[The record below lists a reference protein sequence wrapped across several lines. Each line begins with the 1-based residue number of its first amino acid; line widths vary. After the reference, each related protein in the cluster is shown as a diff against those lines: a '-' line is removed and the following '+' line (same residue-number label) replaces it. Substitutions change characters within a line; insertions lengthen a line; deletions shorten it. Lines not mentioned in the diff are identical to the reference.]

1 MKKAV
6 MEKWVKAL
14 RSRYYK
20 RGTGRLRGYVSPS
33 DPERISRV
41 CRPARGGQAFC
52 CLAVLCNIH
61 AQEHPEIAATQT
73 DPSQYLG
80 EEEFLPTEVM
90 EWAGM
95 DSSDGMFYD
104 EGEESP
110 IVIPK
115 VGKFESLASLN
126 DSNKVGFG
134 RIADWIEKNYRGL

>member
-14 RSRYYK
+14 RSRDYK

-33 DPERISRV
+33 DPERRSR
-41 CRPARGGQAFC
+41 AYENGGEQAFC

-73 DPSQYLG
+73 SPYEYLG
-80 EEEFLPTEVM
+80 ENEFLPREVM

-95 DSSDGMFYD
+95 NSNDGMFYD
-104 EGEESP
+104 EDQEVP
-110 IVIPK
+110 LTIPK
-115 VGKFESLASLN
+115 VGTFESLVELN

-134 RIADWIEKNYRGL
+134 RIADVIEKNYRGL